1 MDRRARAPTQ
11 PRIVS
16 PPPPFF
22 TTRALVSR
30 DRRCYRRRQVG
41 APLVELM
48 GKKIL
53 LTMEGLDGRVSRIER
68 LLPQLATKAD
78 LEGAIAAAVAPL
90 ATKAELEAAIAPL
103 ATKAE
108 LRAAIAAAIE
118 PLATRSEMLALHE
131 SLKGDIQ
138 LLADSVLSLHAKFDA
153 RF

>member
-1 MDRRARAPTQ
+1 MA
-11 PRIVS
+11 
-16 PPPPFF
+16 
-22 TTRALVSR
+22 
-30 DRRCYRRRQVG
+30 
-41 APLVELM
+41 
-48 GKKIL
+48 KKIL
-53 LTMEGLDGRVSRIER
+53 LTMEGLGGRVSRIER

-78 LEGAIAAAVAPL
+78 
-90 ATKAELEAAIAPL
+90 LEAAIAPL